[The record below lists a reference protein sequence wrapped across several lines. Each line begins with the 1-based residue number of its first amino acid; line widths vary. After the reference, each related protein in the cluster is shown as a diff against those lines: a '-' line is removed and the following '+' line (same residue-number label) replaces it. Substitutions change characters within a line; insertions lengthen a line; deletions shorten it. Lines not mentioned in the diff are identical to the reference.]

1 MGYIYVEE
9 INLLLDETSKIP
21 TPPDLDTHWHTN
33 RNNPTLTA
41 IDEQLITYTS
51 HWGTPYGYKQEQ
63 KGDIVQN
70 LFPIKKHETEQISSS
85 SKVTLEMHTETAFH
99 PWKPDYITLYC
110 LRDNPHAGTTISHLE
125 DILPQL
131 SPTIIEWL
139 KQPDYTIGVDTSFG
153 NTDQRIPTSVL
164 NEDATQLTYDATLL
178 EGNTV
183 NAKNALYFL
192 RMAARKCEDTIYLKE
207 GQALTFHNH
216 TAIHGRTPYQARHD
230 GTDRWLKRIL
240 TTQRKPVAPDYYV
253 NAQGHPVITTEF

>member
-1 MGYIYVEE
+1 MGYIYLEE
-9 INLLLDETSKIP
+9 INLLPNETSKIP
-21 TPPDLDTHWHTN
+21 TPPDLNTHWAHNKT
-33 RNNPTLTA
+33 NPTHQHL
-41 IDEQLITYTS
+41 DQQLITYAS

-85 SKVTLEMHTETAFH
+85 SKVTLEKHTETAFH
-99 PWKPDYITLYC
+99 PYKPDYITLYC

-131 SPTIIEWL
+131 TARTIGWL
-139 KQPDYTIGVDTSFG
+139 KETNYTIGIDASFG
-153 NTDQRIPTSVL
+153 TTTTRQTISIL

-178 EGNTV
+178 QGNTTD
-183 NAKNALYFL
+183 AKNALYFL
-192 RMAARKCEDTIYLKE
+192 AQAARKCEDTIYLKQ

-240 TTQRKPVAPDYYV
+240 TTQRTPIAPDYYL